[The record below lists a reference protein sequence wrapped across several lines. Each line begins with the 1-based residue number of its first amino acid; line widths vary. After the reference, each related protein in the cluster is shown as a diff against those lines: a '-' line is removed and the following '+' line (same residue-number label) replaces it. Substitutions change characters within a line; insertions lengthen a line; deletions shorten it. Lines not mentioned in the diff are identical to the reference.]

1 MNTVQTEETP
11 RNQRFWQRILI
22 RRGPGMSPGTQVG
35 SPRSARATV
44 AIAAVPSAA
53 SLVWT
58 AWSLIDM
65 IPAPLPVGLAAGVVL
80 DVALV
85 SAVAIAWIAP
95 QVAKPA
101 KITGWLIALVA
112 ALLVGYHAYTI
123 LPVLAGLGLVPLVAK
138 GLWHLA
144 LEARLTQ
151 AAAEAAQAEAD
162 RVAAAEKAQREAELS
177 TDPTHDQK
185 RIVAEK
191 LQQAKHEEDLA
202 DAEVRLADAQAERDH
217 KLKLAKIRRD
227 AEQQRA
233 MDREDAKV
241 IKQRLEL
248 TREINA
254 SRPAGYALPAAEVP
268 DDLSSLPV
276 PPASPGTPQV
286 MGFGAVMG
294 SDLGVSRGRP
304 GDGKTLDPRV
314 QSLVD
319 YIAEAGPKASVR
331 GASME
336 LKVSAPTIRRWRE
349 VAEKQGVDMS
359 ALRRRSK

>member
-1 MNTVQTEETP
+1 MNTVQSSETS
-11 RNQRFWQRILI
+11 RNQGFWRRLLI
-22 RRGPGMSPGTQVG
+22 PSGAPEGVRAAPG
-35 SPRSARATV
+35 SARATV

-65 IPAPLPVGLAAGVVL
+65 IPAPLPVGLVAGVVL

-144 LEARLTQ
+144 LNARLAQ

-227 AEQQRA
+227 AKEQ
-233 MDREDAKV
+233 REAEREEAATV
-241 IKQRLEL
+241 KQRMEL
-248 TREINA
+248 IREIRA
-254 SRPAGYALPAAEVP
+254 AQPIQFALPAGEVP
-268 DDLSSLPV
+268 DDLSGLPAPR
-276 PPASPGTPQV
+276 PPQGEATDHLS
-286 MGFGAVMG
+286 MLGFGAPPRTSRPAVSPLELEAKAREVYSPGM
-294 SDLGVSRGRP
+294 SLNAFRQALGVGMKKAHPLHQKLR
-304 GDGKTLDPRV
+304 
-314 QSLVD
+314 
-319 YIAEAGPKASVR
+319 AESEATG
-331 GASME
+331 
-336 LKVSAPTIRRWRE
+336 
-349 VAEKQGVDMS
+349 
-359 ALRRRSK
+359 